1 MKQPSK
7 YAYPARYTSELH
19 EAIKAGA
26 EAENRKINAHISKLL
41 SDSLTRYP
49 VLDCLPVVLQQA
61 DSSFGIRIPFE
72 LRDDLMAAAK
82 SADAERSFNQEIV
95 GRLMLMTSPSRQTLI
110 DAWSQLNQ
118 AISQLIKNQVP
129 NTLCAHE
136 MQKKRESFEWHLKH
150 ALAVEAV

>member
-19 EAIKAGA
+19 EAIKAAA
-26 EAENRKINAHISKLL
+26 EAESRSINAHISKLL

-61 DSSFGIRIPFE
+61 DASFGIRIPFE
-72 LRDDLMAAAK
+72 LHDDLTAAAQA
-82 SADAERSFNQEIV
+82 ADDERSFNQEIV
-95 GRLMLMTSPSRQTLI
+95 GRLMLMTNPSRQTLI

-118 AISQLIKNQVP
+118 AISHLIKNQVP
-129 NTLCAHE
+129 NTLCAQE
-136 MQKKRESFEWHLKH
+136 LQKKRESFEWHLKH
-150 ALAVEAV
+150 TLAVEAV